1 MLATRAGQE
10 VAGPF
15 DRLSGLTPA
24 PIVHDRAPG
33 RSRWLRYPNPGAAFL
48 TSLGCNIWPNLLL
61 GSIFGTTSN
70 DPRAIPDQNLHC
82 CARLPA
88 IRVKVIFLIYAKNM
102 AALARVAY
110 RRTRKRIFEWRSLRV
125 VLPGRPRA

>member
-88 IRVKVIFLIYAKNM
+88 IRVKVM
-102 AALARVAY
+102 AY